1 MSLRAGVRAFLAA
14 DGALMALL
22 PGGLYPDPTLTPP
35 DQTELTRQGMPGA
48 FDEFGAVKV
57 AALVVEDATGARTDH
72 RDGADTY
79 LRLFV
84 WQQVGRDQ
92 IEAVQ
97 ARVYVLLR
105 QARPL
110 IDGHYCNFRFAGFGP
125 ATTRDQSLGDAQLG
139 WSRWQVTRV
148 LA

>member
-1 MSLRAGVRAFLAA
+1 LLHD
-14 DGALMALL
+14 DGPLLALL
-22 PGGLYPDPTLTPP
+22 PGGLYPDPALTPA
-35 DQTELTRQGMPGA
+35 DQTELTRLGTPAA
-48 FDEFGAVKV
+48 FDDFGAVKV
-57 AALVVEDATGARTDH
+57 SALVVEDATGARVDH

-97 ARVYVLLR
+97 ARTFALLR